1 MIFYK
6 KETEKIE
13 LVTRPGGRL
22 VLEAVRLLHA
32 VHRQL
37 EVVFVSGFHA
47 FGGVSWKLVLPMR
60 VKPQQ
65 QKVKKVM
72 KLVSSLFQIN
82 FKCV

>member
-1 MIFYK
+1 MIFIYK

-13 LVTRPGGRL
+13 LVARPGGRL

-37 EVVFVSGFHA
+37 EVVFVSGFHT

-60 VKPQQ
+60 VNPQ
-65 QKVKKVM
+65 
-72 KLVSSLFQIN
+72 N
-82 FKCV
+82 